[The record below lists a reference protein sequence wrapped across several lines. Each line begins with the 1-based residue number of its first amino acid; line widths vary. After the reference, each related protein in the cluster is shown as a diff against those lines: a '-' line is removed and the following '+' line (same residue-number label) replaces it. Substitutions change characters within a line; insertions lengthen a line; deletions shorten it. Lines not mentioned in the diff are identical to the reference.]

1 MCISE
6 IFSIFTVAYG
16 ASTCRIMSLSKYQ
29 VNLKDLKRAE
39 FVFKCGINFT
49 IPIKKDPNFL
59 VLCQILVSLLNG
71 CGGIIYITS
80 HDGQILS
87 PGQLDKWQK
96 DLDDALT
103 FLPQKVKYLCCKL
116 INWQSSVKILVTKS
130 PEPITLSSNM
140 DTRFSAK
147 NRRVVDADNIR
158 AIISQ
163 QAVTLQPLRLPA
175 TFTLGQIFP
184 NNESNNL
191 EFKEWT
197 IKHVSDYMTKFV
209 HKSNSRAILAMPNI
223 EGGGDIFLGVKET
236 SGHNIV
242 VGVVL
247 SESDEDEFKSL
258 FQRFLEEDPSDKEP
272 RIWGKQG
279 TVPREGSAWTVY
291 FYPVIDHH
299 ATDRKV
305 LIHLH
310 INQFQGG
317 VFERKP
323 VTYTISD
330 TGTPMELLFDE
341 WLSLISH
348 GLINNMT
355 TTTNHAGSFE
365 QLNPLQPGSSKQLGP
380 DISTQ
385 PEISQMPGV
394 LTNLSVP
401 HSMSAQLLVT
411 YSDPHPGP
419 RLPSRVRKK
428 QYATAPRLPMTY
440 MSKNASARSYKKK
453 GISERDISKGV
464 SKLTKLSWTSHTN
477 DWERNLQHDPI
488 NCADNIN
495 DLAHT
500 STLLQTSN
508 PLNVTPGID
517 TICSAIGKAT
527 EIRNVFQC
535 IHEHMNCNEG
545 FAFASDSF
553 ILNIEHDI
561 KLHKPLGHMFDVLGV
576 EINGVV
582 HLCSVARRCVDQ
594 TKRDELWAYLMQ
606 SGRVLKLKMM
616 TCLPPNMPDRLTDI
630 PIQCHLLSLDGL
642 YEKHT
647 KADPGKQSQPHQ
659 LEMMQRILATLF
671 LGRNTYIKTALGD
684 DYTIH
689 LTSKQMQCILE
700 ADCVRFNIIEG
711 APGSGKS
718 FLAYYICGRYQNHNT
733 IYVSSTEPYHKLL
746 EHLNICIPLLI
757 ETDQDLNDAIEDG
770 VFYGKLCIIIDDG
783 HNFNCTK
790 PTWVKLFDIIRI
802 NRIVK
807 VFLMM
812 DTSFQNYTTSPIDL
826 KSCMTQYCHK
836 HDIAC
841 QIKPLTTVH
850 RNCRKV
856 VSFIKCNSSEIRE
869 CGSEEISCSH
879 HIDGDDV
886 EIRKVDKLRCD
897 NADNSLVALVRE
909 LSDSAAILRGEH
921 NIYQP
926 TDLAVLVDT
935 PTVERDVEF
944 FRKSLENH
952 YPECRPQDASL
963 YPVRGVRVEKLNNFM
978 GIDAKVCICIPR
990 MKTGKSKSKSNF
1002 TNPKYRNYIAS
1013 RGIFKVIF
1021 LTEEELDSDAAH
1033 HMQLDDPPYI
1043 QSR

>member
-1 MCISE
+1 ME
-6 IFSIFTVAYG
+6 
-16 ASTCRIMSLSKYQ
+16 SK
-29 VNLKDLKRAE
+29 
-39 FVFKCGINFT
+39 
-49 IPIKKDPNFL
+49 KK
-59 VLCQILVSLLNG
+59 
-71 CGGIIYITS
+71 
-80 HDGQILS
+80 
-87 PGQLDKWQK
+87 
-96 DLDDALT
+96 
-103 FLPQKVKYLCCKL
+103 
-116 INWQSSVKILVTKS
+116 
-130 PEPITLSSNM
+130 
-140 DTRFSAK
+140 
-147 NRRVVDADNIR
+147 
-158 AIISQ
+158 
-163 QAVTLQPLRLPA
+163 
-175 TFTLGQIFP
+175 
-184 NNESNNL
+184 
-191 EFKEWT
+191 
-197 IKHVSDYMTKFV
+197 
-209 HKSNSRAILAMPNI
+209 
-223 EGGGDIFLGVKET
+223 

-258 FQRFLEEDPSDKEP
+258 FQSFLEKDPSDTEP

-279 TVPREGSAWTVY
+279 IMPHEGSAWTVH
-291 FYPVIDHH
+291 FYPVLGHNATAARS

-330 TGTPMELLFDE
+330 TGTPMELLYDE
-341 WLSLISH
+341 WLSLITH
-348 GLINNMT
+348 GLTNILT
-355 TTTNHAGSFE
+355 TTTNHDGGSE
-365 QLNPLQPGSSKQLGP
+365 QSNPLQPGPSKQPGP
-380 DISTQ
+380 ELSTQ
-385 PEISQMPGV
+385 PEISQTPEV
-394 LTNLSVP
+394 STNRSVP
-401 HSMSAQLLVT
+401 HSMSTQLLVT
-411 YSDPHPGP
+411 SSGQQPQPQP
-419 RLPSRVRKK
+419 PSTVRKK
-428 QYATAPRLPMTY
+428 QYAH
-440 MSKNASARSYKKK
+440 MSKNASARSSYKRK
-453 GISERDISKGV
+453 GISKRDISKGV
-464 SKLTKLSWTSHTN
+464 RKLTKLSWTSHTN

-495 DLAHT
+495 HLAHT
-500 STLLQTSN
+500 SRIFKTGN

-517 TICSAIGKAT
+517 TICSVTGKAA

-535 IHEHMNCNEG
+535 IHKHMHCNDG

-561 KLHKPLGHMFDVLGV
+561 ELHKPPGHMFDVLGV
-576 EINGVV
+576 EINGVI

-594 TKRDELWAYLMQ
+594 EHRDELWAYLME

-630 PIQCHLLSLDGL
+630 PIHCHLLSLDGL

-647 KADPGKQSQPHQ
+647 ETDPGKQSQPHQ
-659 LEMMQRILATLF
+659 LDMVQRILATLF

-718 FLAYYICGRYQNHNT
+718 FLAYYICGRYQKDD
-733 IYVSSTEPYHKLL
+733 IVYVSSTKPYHKLL
-746 EHLNICIPLLI
+746 EYLDICVPFLI
-757 ETDQDLNDAIEDG
+757 QTDQDLNDAIEEG
-770 VFYGKLCIIIDDG
+770 AFYGKSCIIIDDG
-783 HNFNCTK
+783 HNYNCRK
-790 PTWVKLFDIIRI
+790 STWVKLFDFVRI

-812 DTSFQNYTTSPIDL
+812 DTSFQNYTTFPIDV
-826 KSCMTQYCHK
+826 KSCITKYCHR

-850 RNCRKV
+850 RNCKKV
-856 VSFIKCNSSEIRE
+856 VSFIKCNSSKTQK

-886 EIRKVDKLRCD
+886 EIRKLDKLRYD
-897 NADNSLVALVRE
+897 NADNSLVALVRK
-909 LSDSAAILRGEH
+909 LTDSAAILRGEH

-935 PTVERDVEF
+935 PNVERDVEL
-944 FRKSLENH
+944 FRNILENH

-1002 TNPKYRNYIAS
+1002 ANPKYRNYIAS
-1013 RGIFKVIF
+1013 RGIFNVIF
-1021 LTEEELDSDAAH
+1021 ITEEELDSDAAH
-1033 HMQLDDPPYI
+1033 HMQLDDPPYT